1 VTSTSSDLPPP
12 AGGYSYTHLFT
23 PDPPLE
29 IDRETALRGTPD
41 GPYEFDDE
49 GEIALA
55 VNVALAANRPLL
67 VAGPPGTGKS
77 KLARAVARQLDGY
90 VEQVITARTE
100 ARDLLWRFD
109 QVRRLRDASA
119 GAQLRTPRDYI
130 QPGALWTAFQASAEG
145 QRLVVLIDEI
155 DKADPDVPNSLLVV
169 LDDLRFEVV
178 DLPRGP
184 DDERPTVIAAKD
196 ECPPFVVITT
206 NDERELS
213 RPFLRR
219 CVMLRLKEPDAGRLM
234 RIARTWNLAATPD
247 EEVLA
252 QQIAERVVELVRSAK
267 AQGDPLPSTA
277 EYLDA
282 LRSCVKLD
290 IRYGSDEWEAVERAT
305 LHKVIELPD
314 EDVAP

>member
-1 VTSTSSDLPPP
+1 MRL
-12 AGGYSYTHLFT
+12 
-23 PDPPLE
+23 
-29 IDRETALRGTPD
+29 DRATALQGTID
-41 GPYEFDDE
+41 GPYEYDDE

-109 QVRRLRDASA
+109 QVRRLSDASIPDR
-119 GAQLRTPRDYI
+119 LRQPREYI
-130 QPGALWTAFQASAEG
+130 QPGALWTAFEASAEG
-145 QRLVVLIDEI
+145 QRWVVLLDEI

-169 LDDLRFEVV
+169 LDDLRFDVG

-184 DDERPTVIAAKD
+184 DDERPTEIAAD
-196 ECPPFVVITT
+196 EECPPFVVITT

-219 CVMLRLKEPDAGRLM
+219 CVMLRLKEPDADRLV

-247 EEVLA
+247 EELLA
-252 QQIAERVVELVRSAK
+252 GRIAERVVELVAIAK

-282 LRSCVKLD
+282 LRSCVKLK
-290 IRYGSDEWEAVERAT
+290 IRYGSDEWDAVERAT